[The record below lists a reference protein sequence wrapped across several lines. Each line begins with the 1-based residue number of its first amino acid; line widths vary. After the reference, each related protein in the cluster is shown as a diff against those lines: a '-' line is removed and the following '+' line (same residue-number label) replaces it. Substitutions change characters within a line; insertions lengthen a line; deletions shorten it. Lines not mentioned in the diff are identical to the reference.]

1 MYIALA
7 FINAMMLLSLCKFM
21 HKLREQP
28 STDSKGLQIPASGF
42 CPLKKGQSLK
52 QRTS

>member
-28 STDSKGLQIPASGF
+28 STTAKVYRFPTSGF
-42 CPLKKGQSLK
+42 CPLKSGQSLMR
-52 QRTS
+52 RTS